1 MNKSYIRILY
11 NKEPITTKLKK
22 PHKWIYDVDF
32 NELIEIL
39 KKYKSL
45 YKILIK

>member
-11 NKEPITTKLKK
+11 NKEPITIKRKK
-22 PHKWIYDVDF
+22 PHIWIYDVDF